1 MAEPQKAATPA
12 AAAASKPAAPK
23 AAVPAVAAK
32 AAAPVV
38 AAKAGAV
45 AVPGKTTAAP
55 AVAGKPAA
63 PGAAAPKLA
72 APAPAADAAADGAT
86 DLEAMK
92 KKFKPKKKVALPTEM
107 LSDAKSYDDK
117 LILMKFLT
125 EKEKGRVVLMVK
137 NMLRGAVDAGKKK

>member
-1 MAEPQKAATPA
+1 LIGNSNGRSTESGSARSDQAGGTEGCASGSGRHRQAGSGAGVAKPAAPA
-12 AAAASKPAAPK
+12 AAKAAAPAAPK
-23 AAVPAVAAK
+23 AAD
-32 AAAPVV
+32 
-38 AAKAGAV
+38 
-45 AVPGKTTAAP
+45 
-55 AVAGKPAA
+55 PAA
-63 PGAAAPKLA
+63 S
-72 APAPAADAAADGAT
+72 PAADAAPAGGEQ

-137 NMLRGAVDAGKKK
+137 NMLKGAVDAGKKK